1 MELGKGI
8 LIWPAIWSW
17 VKDSQASLS
26 GEWAGGTH
34 ENLYPAGADDRK
46 SSGPIPMK
54 EKLGAA
60 GANFSLPA
68 KVENGN

>member
-1 MELGKGI
+1 
-8 LIWPAIWSW
+8 
-17 VKDSQASLS
+17 VKDSQASLG

-54 EKLGAA
+54 EK
-60 GANFSLPA
+60 
-68 KVENGN
+68 NGGVARGKSIDFIHA